1 MMILYCRISFGG
13 SLEAMQAHLDE
24 SRRLLGASYVPSL
37 DRKDLISQLLNSSDP
52 ALQAR
57 ALEYVDF
64 GTEAVGSG
72 LIKASAI
79 NQGEL
84 YAIQLALGI
93 KKSQRVGFDPFSTL
107 LKGSTIS
114 DGTSSDISVI
124 GGDFADTVLR
134 TLRGLNIVDDAGNIT
149 EYARTLG
156 RTEEELNDILGQ
168 YRLAGQV
175 INEAQDAAKSTS
187 GSVVFRHRL
196 LERYG
201 LPKDRSYGTL
211 ADRAQEIQDIINQH
225 MSKIDEAST
234 RAISEIENIT
244 AVISHDGKTRIN
256 SYIDNLFSSS
266 IEDTLTLGQELGKYD
281 TLRKIYDT
289 LNDLDSIKKS
299 KHADLIETMD
309 SILNTNFSEL
319 LSGEK
324 SIVRKDYSHLLDT
337 ISAEL
342 KTMQDDVATRIV
354 GDLQSIADADGGA
367 RAFTQLQ
374 LLLAKRREIASTAL
388 NIESPSSASQLG
400 LGHILDQLFG
410 ADAANFSLK
419 IGGVDYAFGDL
430 VSLARNRTSIDLLK
444 ADAGGQTQATL
455 DEVIG
460 FLRSQ
465 SDTLT
470 PETNVLG
477 KQYLD
482 DFLSYSTGRKYALK
496 ETGRLG
502 SVPKFIQKITDPYL
516 R

>member
-1 MMILYCRISFGG
+1 M
-13 SLEAMQAHLDE
+13 
-24 SRRLLGASYVPSL
+24 
-37 DRKDLISQLLNSSDP
+37 
-52 ALQAR
+52 
-57 ALEYVDF
+57 
-64 GTEAVGSG
+64 
-72 LIKASAI
+72 
-79 NQGEL
+79 
-84 YAIQLALGI
+84 
-93 KKSQRVGFDPFSTL
+93 
-107 LKGSTIS
+107 
-114 DGTSSDISVI
+114 
-124 GGDFADTVLR
+124 
-134 TLRGLNIVDDAGNIT
+134 
-149 EYARTLG
+149 
-156 RTEEELNDILGQ
+156 NDILGQ

-309 SILNTNFSEL
+309 SVLNTNFSEL